1 MKTRG
6 QLGAQ
11 STTQSGDE
19 GLTKVSI
26 FHSFLSSLVTNY
38 KTFTFYSGRERKELK
53 RKEEEEEEEEEG
65 KCQVANGDKDS
76 ERERHLCETKCFCN
90 CMGDLVVWLINKTF
104 DFSIFLLL

>member
-1 MKTRG
+1 M
-6 QLGAQ
+6 Q
-11 STTQSGDE
+11 STWKIVKNKGLARGIEHYTIRGW
-19 GLTKVSI
+19 GLTKASI

-53 RKEEEEEEEEEG
+53 RKKEEEEEEEG

-90 CMGDLVVWLINKTF
+90 CMGD
-104 DFSIFLLL
+104 